1 MLGSSSLGPY
11 FFGVTRLTGLRL
23 RVLDI
28 YIYYSNILVTSQQA
42 SACWFEIALRHY
54 VMLIYTGLSSR
65 AELVTD
71 LEARDGTYLALEV
84 DPATMAGSG
93 GLRKSAST

>member
-1 MLGSSSLGPY
+1 MLGFQASVLTSSASPDSQASG
-11 FFGVTRLTGLRL
+11 FVSSIF
-23 RVLDI
+23 I
-28 YIYYSNILVTSQQA
+28 YITVTSQQA
-42 SACWFEIALRHY
+42 SACWIEIALRHY

-71 LEARDGTYLALEV
+71 LDARDGTYLALEV